1 MPKISYIL
9 TEEEYNDLLK
19 VQSHEDDLLRETNN
33 NLKFKIAKL
42 EKESK
47 ETPKALVIDRANSP
61 FKVVGDTMSMS
72 TDADFVMLYN
82 SISINV
88 KAVQLRVADTMTY
101 EYLCTLATSFGYNPF
116 FKDMPSLKQYRVS
129 LGKKYLYKSIKKDLV
144 IQLAKVE
151 TNDKQE

>member
-47 ETPKALVIDRANSP
+47 DTPKALVIDRANSP
-61 FKVVGDTMSMS
+61 FKVIGDTMSTTTIS
-72 TDADFVMLYN
+72 DFVLLYN
-82 SISINV
+82 GIALMNKAHQL
-88 KAVQLRVADTMTY
+88 KAVDENVFKYLRDTA
-101 EYLCTLATSFGYNPF
+101 EFFGYSSY
-116 FKDMPSLKQYRVS
+116 FKDMSLVKSYRVS
-129 LGKKYLYKSIKKDLV
+129 LSKKNLFKTGKKDGIVKLV
-144 IQLAKVE
+144 KVE
-151 TNDKQE
+151 EV